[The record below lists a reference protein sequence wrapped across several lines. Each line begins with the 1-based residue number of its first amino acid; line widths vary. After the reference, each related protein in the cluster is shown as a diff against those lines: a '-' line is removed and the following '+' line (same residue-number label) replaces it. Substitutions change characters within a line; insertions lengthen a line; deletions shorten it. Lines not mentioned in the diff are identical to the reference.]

1 MKKHIILICIFL
13 VCINNLIAQTDTYYR
28 NGHEIIPYRLD
39 NLWGYKNSSDDS
51 IIIKAQFDDA
61 DLFSANGLARVSM
74 KGKFGFIN
82 RKGKLII
89 PCVWDNAEVFYY
101 YQTNCPTDYV
111 NVYNKKEAQYL
122 NRNGKRLS
130 GEPEPNEETPY
141 FLPNASQTS
150 CFEAP
155 YYNFIYTLDSV
166 RNIFVKRNVINKI
179 VVNDFID
186 YAPYTKEIIVKKG
199 EKFGVI
205 DILGDTILPF
215 SYDSIYKDYKFSKI
229 LYTQHNGYFVM
240 QNTLVGYIDLEKHII
255 IPVKYKSILRID
267 LNIIEVIT
275 RTGKKGFVDFRRR
288 KEYFD
293 E

>member
-111 NVYNKKEAQYL
+111 NVTTKK
-122 NRNGKRLS
+122 K
-130 GEPEPNEETPY
+130 
-141 FLPNASQTS
+141 
-150 CFEAP
+150 
-155 YYNFIYTLDSV
+155 
-166 RNIFVKRNVINKI
+166 
-179 VVNDFID
+179 
-186 YAPYTKEIIVKKG
+186 
-199 EKFGVI
+199 
-205 DILGDTILPF
+205 
-215 SYDSIYKDYKFSKI
+215 
-229 LYTQHNGYFVM
+229 
-240 QNTLVGYIDLEKHII
+240 
-255 IPVKYKSILRID
+255 
-267 LNIIEVIT
+267 LNI
-275 RTGKKGFVDFRRR
+275 
-288 KEYFD
+288 
-293 E
+293 